1 MQQFREDGFLVIASG
16 GFYANRSGPT
26 DSKILT
32 SSALRDMNKVVF
44 TVFTPSLM
52 FASLAKMVTLS
63 DVISWWFMP
72 VNIGITFVVGGTLGW
87 IACKILKPPQHFRG
101 MIIAFCSA
109 GNLGNLL
116 LIIVPAV
123 CDEDGNPFGKDRSH
137 CRSRGLSYSSLSMAL
152 GGLFIWTHTYSLMQ
166 KAGKMYHK
174 MQSKSI
180 QCPADSDEE
189 HLAQGDD
196 HVKIGNGE
204 ATYADEEAPLPVSAK
219 LTEHNEENQ
228 LVSHVMVSPVHI
240 FRESDLS
247 EMQEAPLLSCESGI
261 ANKGI
266 WTNLKETV
274 HQVVEEL
281 MAPPTVSAIL
291 GFVVGL
297 VPWLKSLVIGDGA
310 PLRVIQESLQLM
322 GNGTIPCITLIL
334 GGNLTQGLRKSVLKR
349 AVIITIVCI
358 RFVIMPLIGMAV
370 VHAAYGVGFLPHDPL
385 YRYVLMMQF
394 ALPPAMN
401 IGTMAQL
408 FDVGQEE
415 CSVIFLWT
423 YLIAAIALTTWSTI
437 FMSILS

>member
-1 MQQFREDGFLVIASG
+1 MGFLSLLLVASMPIVQVLLIGVIGAFLASG
-16 GFYANRSGPT
+16 Y
-26 DSKILT
+26 SKILT

-52 FASLAKMVTLS
+52 FASLAKTVTLS

-72 VNIGITFVVGGTLGW
+72 VNIGITFIVGGTLGW

-123 CDEDGNPFGKDRSH
+123 CDEDGNPFGKDRSL

-189 HLAQGDD
+189 HHPAQGHDQ
-196 HVKIGNGE
+196 VKLDGE
-204 ATYADEEAPLPVSAK
+204 TAYADEEAALLVSAK
-219 LTEHNEENQ
+219 LAPEHNEENQ
-228 LVSHVMVSPVHI
+228 M
-240 FRESDLS
+240 
-247 EMQEAPLLSCESGI
+247 EAPLLTCEREI
-261 ANKGI
+261 ANKGGF

-297 VPWLKSLVIGDGA
+297 VPWLKSLVIGNGA

-322 GNGTIPCITLIL
+322 GIFQVFPQPLLTVRLSFSNGTIPCITLIL

-349 AVIITIVCI
+349 TVIITIVCI
-358 RFVIMPLIGMAV
+358 RYVIQPLIGMAV

-401 IGTMAQL
+401 IG
-408 FDVGQEE
+408 
-415 CSVIFLWT
+415 SP
-423 YLIAAIALTTWSTI
+423 
-437 FMSILS
+437 

>member
-1 MQQFREDGFLVIASG
+1 MGFLSLLVVASMPIVQVLLIGVIGAFLASG
-16 GFYANRSGPT
+16 Y
-26 DSKILT
+26 SKVLT
-32 SSALRDMNKVVF
+32 ASARRDMNKVVF
-44 TVFTPSLM
+44 TVFTPSLI
-52 FASLAKMVTLS
+52 FANLAKTVTLS

-72 VNIGITFVVGGTLGW
+72 VNIAITFLVGSALGW
-87 IACKILKPPQHFRG
+87 LACKTLKPPPHFRG
-101 MIIAFCSA
+101 LIMAFCSA

-116 LIIVPAV
+116 LIVVPAV
-123 CDEDGNPFGKDRSH
+123 CDEDGNPFGSDRNQ

-152 GGLFIWTHTYSLMQ
+152 GGLFIWTYTYSLMQ
-166 KAGKMYHK
+166 KSGKLYHK

-189 HLAQGDD
+189 HLEGFKAG
-196 HVKIGNGE
+196 
-204 ATYADEEAPLPVSAK
+204 DEEAALPASARPEEQNEGSQISSEK
-219 LTEHNEENQ
+219 LT
-228 LVSHVMVSPVHI
+228 
-240 FRESDLS
+240 RTK
-247 EMQEAPLLSCESGI
+247 MQEAPLLSCESDV
-261 ANKGI
+261 ANNKGF
-266 WTNLKETV
+266 WTNLKEAV
-274 HQVVEEL
+274 HQLIEEL
-281 MAPPTVSAIL
+281 MAPPTISAII

-297 VPWLKSLVIGDGA
+297 VPWLKSLIIGEGA
-310 PLRVIQESLQLM
+310 PLRVIQDSLELM

-349 AVIITIVCI
+349 TVIMAIVCI
-358 RFVIMPLIGMAV
+358 RYVAMPVIGIAV
-370 VHAAYGVGFLPHDPL
+370 VRVAHGVGFLPHDPL

-423 YLIAAIALTTWSTI
+423 YLVAAVALTTWSTV

>member
-1 MQQFREDGFLVIASG
+1 MGFLSLLLVASTPIVQVLLIGVIGAFLASG
-16 GFYANRSGPT
+16 Y
-26 DSKILT
+26 SKVLT
-32 SSALRDMNKVVF
+32 ASARRDMNKVVF
-44 TVFTPSLM
+44 TVFTPSLI
-52 FASLAKMVTLS
+52 FANLAKTVTLS

-72 VNIGITFVVGGTLGW
+72 VNIAITFLVGSALGW
-87 IACKILKPPQHFRG
+87 LACKILKPPPHFRG
-101 MIIAFCSA
+101 LIMAFCSA

-116 LIIVPAV
+116 LIVVPAV
-123 CDEDGNPFGKDRSH
+123 CDEDGNPFGNDRSQ

-152 GGLFIWTHTYSLMQ
+152 GGLFIWTYTYSLMQ
-166 KAGKMYHK
+166 KSGKLYHK

-189 HLAQGDD
+189 HLEGFKAG
-196 HVKIGNGE
+196 
-204 ATYADEEAPLPVSAK
+204 DEEAALPASAGPDD
-219 LTEHNEENQ
+219 EHNEGRQ
-228 LVSHVMVSPVHI
+228 I
-240 FRESDLS
+240 
-247 EMQEAPLLSCESGI
+247 EAPLLSCESDV
-261 ANKGI
+261 ANNKGF
-266 WTNLKETV
+266 WTNLKEAV
-274 HQVVEEL
+274 HQLVEEL
-281 MAPPTVSAIL
+281 MAPPTISAII

-297 VPWLKSLVIGDGA
+297 VPWLKSLIIGDGA
-310 PLRVIQESLQLM
+310 PLRVIQDSLELM

-349 AVIITIVCI
+349 AVIVAIVCI
-358 RFVIMPLIGMAV
+358 RYVAMPVIGIAV
-370 VHAAYGVGFLPHDPL
+370 VRAAHGVGFLPHDPL

-423 YLIAAIALTTWSTI
+423 YLVAAVALTTWSTV

>member
-1 MQQFREDGFLVIASG
+1 MGFMSLLLVACMPIVQVLLIGVIGAFLASG
-16 GFYANRSGPT
+16 YSQV
-26 DSKILT
+26 LT
-32 SSALRDMNKVVF
+32 PSALRDMNKVVF

-52 FASLAKMVTLS
+52 FASLAKTVTLS

-72 VNIGITFVVGGTLGW
+72 VNIAITFMAGGTLGW

-116 LIIVPAV
+116 LIVVPAV
-123 CDEDGNPFGKDRSH
+123 CDEDGNPFGQDRSS

-152 GGLFIWTHTYSLMQ
+152 GGLFIWTHTYSLMHN
-166 KAGKMYHK
+166 AGKMYHK
-174 MQSKSI
+174 M
-180 QCPADSDEE
+180 ADSDGERP
-189 HLAQGDD
+189 AQG
-196 HVKIGNGE
+196 K
-204 ATYADEEAPLPVSAK
+204 AAAYADDEEAPLPVSAK
-219 LTEHNEENQ
+219 LAADRAQENQ
-228 LVSHVMVSPVHI
+228 M
-240 FRESDLS
+240 
-247 EMQEAPLLSCESGI
+247 EAPLVSCQSEMV
-261 ANKGI
+261 ANKKGF
-266 WTNLKETV
+266 WENLKETV
-274 HQVVEEL
+274 HQVAKEL
-281 MAPPTVSAIL
+281 MAPPTVSAML

-297 VPWLKSLVIGDGA
+297 VPWLKSLVVGDGA

-349 AVIITIVCI
+349 TVVMAIVCI
-358 RFVIMPLIGMAV
+358 RYVVLPLVGMAV
-370 VHAAYGVGFLPHDPL
+370 VHAAYAVGFLPRDPL

-401 IGTMAQL
+401 IGTLAQL

-423 YLIAAIALTTWSTI
+423 YLVAAISLTTWSTI
-437 FMSILS
+437 FMSVLE

>member
-1 MQQFREDGFLVIASG
+1 MGFFSLFLVACMPIVQVLLIGVIGAYLASG
-16 GFYANRSGPT
+16 YS
-26 DSKILT
+26 DVLT
-32 SSALRDMNKVVF
+32 TSALRDMNKVVF
-44 TVFTPSLM
+44 TVFTPCLM
-52 FASLAKMVTLS
+52 FSSLAKTVTLA

-72 VNIGITFVVGGTLGW
+72 VNIAITFMVGGILGW
-87 IACKILKPPQHFRG
+87 IACNILKPPPHFRG
-101 MIIAFCSA
+101 LIIAFCSA

-123 CDEDGNPFGKDRSH
+123 CDEDGNPFGKDRGF

-166 KAGKMYHK
+166 KSGKLYHK

-189 HLAQGDD
+189 HSAQDEEQAKQHGAAAC
-196 HVKIGNGE
+196 E
-204 ATYADEEAPLPVSAK
+204 DEEAPLPTSVKPS
-219 LTEHNEENQ
+219 EHRDENQ
-228 LVSHVMVSPVHI
+228 M
-240 FRESDLS
+240 
-247 EMQEAPLLSCESGI
+247 EAPLLPCQSEVAG
-261 ANKGI
+261 KGF
-266 WTNLKETV
+266 WTNLKDAV
-274 HQVVEEL
+274 HQFIEEL
-281 MAPPTVSAIL
+281 MAPPTISAMS

-297 VPWLKSLVIGDGA
+297 VPWLKSLIIGDGA
-310 PLRVIQESLQLM
+310 PLKVIQDSFQLM

-334 GGNLTQGLRKSVLKR
+334 GGNLTQGLRKSKLKR
-349 AVIITIVCI
+349 TVIITIVCI
-358 RFVIMPLIGMAV
+358 RFVILPMIGMGV

-385 YRYVLMMQF
+385 YRYVLMVQF

-408 FDVGQEE
+408 FDVAQEE

-423 YLIAAIALTTWSTI
+423 YLVAAIALTTWSTI

>member
-1 MQQFREDGFLVIASG
+1 MGFLSLLLVASMPNIQVLLIGVIGAYLASG
-16 GFYANRSGPT
+16 Y
-26 DSKILT
+26 SKILT

-52 FASLAKMVTLS
+52 FASLAKTVTLS

-72 VNIGITFVVGGTLGW
+72 VNIGITFIVGGTLGW
-87 IACKILKPPQHFRG
+87 IACQILKPPQHFRG

-123 CDEDGNPFGKDRSH
+123 CDEDGNPFGKDRSL

-189 HLAQGDD
+189 HPAQCDD
-196 HVKIGNGE
+196 QVKLGGE
-204 ATYADEEAPLPVSAK
+204 TSYGDEEAPLLVPAK

-228 LVSHVMVSPVHI
+228 M
-240 FRESDLS
+240 
-247 EMQEAPLLSCESGI
+247 EAPLLSCESEI
-261 ANKGI
+261 ANKGF
-266 WTNLKETV
+266 WTNMKETI

-349 AVIITIVCI
+349 TVIITILCI
-358 RFVIMPLIGMAV
+358 RYVMLPLIGMAV

-415 CSVIFLWT
+415 CSVIFLWS

>member
-1 MQQFREDGFLVIASG
+1 MLAELAGSPGVDA
-16 GFYANRSGPT
+16 
-26 DSKILT
+26 
-32 SSALRDMNKVVF
+32 VVF

-52 FASLAKMVTLS
+52 FASLAKTVTLS

-72 VNIGITFVVGGTLGW
+72 VNIGITFIVGGTLGW
-87 IACKILKPPQHFRG
+87 IAF
-101 MIIAFCSA
+101 
-109 GNLGNLL
+109 
-116 LIIVPAV
+116 
-123 CDEDGNPFGKDRSH
+123 CDEDGNPFGKDRSL

-189 HLAQGDD
+189 HHPAQGHDQ
-196 HVKIGNGE
+196 VKLDGE
-204 ATYADEEAPLPVSAK
+204 TAYADEEAALLVSAK
-219 LTEHNEENQ
+219 LAPEHNEENQ
-228 LVSHVMVSPVHI
+228 M
-240 FRESDLS
+240 
-247 EMQEAPLLSCESGI
+247 EAPLLTCEREI
-261 ANKGI
+261 ANKGGF

-297 VPWLKSLVIGDGA
+297 VPWLKSLVIGNGA

-349 AVIITIVCI
+349 TVIITIVCI
-358 RFVIMPLIGMAV
+358 RYVIQPLIGMAV

>member
-1 MQQFREDGFLVIASG
+1 MHFRKDGLLVIASC
-16 GFYANRSGPT
+16 GFYANRSSPT
-26 DSKILT
+26 HRCYWSFSRFWLQQNSNLKRSKGYEQGELSLAHHCSMQINL
-32 SSALRDMNKVVF
+32 VVF

-52 FASLAKMVTLS
+52 FASLAKTVTLS

-72 VNIGITFVVGGTLGW
+72 VNIGITFIVGGTLGW
-87 IACKILKPPQHFRG
+87 IAF
-101 MIIAFCSA
+101 
-109 GNLGNLL
+109 
-116 LIIVPAV
+116 
-123 CDEDGNPFGKDRSH
+123 CDEDGNPFGKDRSL

-189 HLAQGDD
+189 HHPAQGHDQ
-196 HVKIGNGE
+196 VKLDGE
-204 ATYADEEAPLPVSAK
+204 TAYADEEAALLVSAK
-219 LTEHNEENQ
+219 LAPEHNEENQ
-228 LVSHVMVSPVHI
+228 M
-240 FRESDLS
+240 
-247 EMQEAPLLSCESGI
+247 EAPLLTCEREI
-261 ANKGI
+261 ANKGGF

-297 VPWLKSLVIGDGA
+297 VPWLKSLVIGNGA

-349 AVIITIVCI
+349 TVIITIVCI
-358 RFVIMPLIGMAV
+358 RYVIQPLIGMAV

>member
-1 MQQFREDGFLVIASG
+1 MGFLSLLVVASMPIVQVLLIGVIGAFLASG
-16 GFYANRSGPT
+16 Y
-26 DSKILT
+26 SKVLT
-32 SSALRDMNKVVF
+32 ASALRDMNKVVF
-44 TVFTPSLM
+44 TVFIPSLM
-52 FASLAKMVTLS
+52 FASLAKTVTLS

-72 VNIGITFVVGGTLGW
+72 VNIAITFLAGSILGW

-101 MIIAFCSA
+101 LIIAFCSA

-123 CDEDGNPFGKDRSH
+123 CDEDGNPFGKDRSR

-152 GGLFIWTHTYSLMQ
+152 GGLFIWTYTYSLMQ
-166 KAGKMYHK
+166 KSGKLYHK

-189 HLAQGDD
+189 HSAQYAEQAKADS
-196 HVKIGNGE
+196 E
-204 ATYADEEAPLPVSAK
+204 AAYADEEAPLPTSVRPA
-219 LTEHNEENQ
+219 EHKDENQ
-228 LVSHVMVSPVHI
+228 I
-240 FRESDLS
+240 
-247 EMQEAPLLSCESGI
+247 EAPLLSCDSEI
-261 ANKGI
+261 ANKGF

-274 HQVVEEL
+274 HQVIEEL
-281 MAPPTVSAIL
+281 MAPPTVSAII

-310 PLRVIQESLQLM
+310 PLRVIQDSLQLM

-349 AVIITIVCI
+349 VVIITIVCI
-358 RFVIMPLIGMAV
+358 RYVILPLIGIAV

>member
-1 MQQFREDGFLVIASG
+1 MLLVASMPIIQVLLIGVIGAFLASG
-16 GFYANRSGPT
+16 Y
-26 DSKILT
+26 SKVLT
-32 SSALRDMNKVVF
+32 ASARRDMNKVVF
-44 TVFTPSLM
+44 TVFTPALI
-52 FASLAKMVTLS
+52 FASLAKTVTLS

-72 VNIGITFVVGGTLGW
+72 VNIAITFLVGSSLGW

-101 MIIAFCSA
+101 LIIAFCSS

-116 LIIVPAV
+116 LIVVPAV
-123 CDEDGNPFGKDRSH
+123 CDEDGNPFGNDRSQ

-152 GGLFIWTHTYSLMQ
+152 GGLFIWTYTYSLMQ
-166 KAGKMYHK
+166 KSGKLYHK

-189 HLAQGDD
+189 HLEQFKAHNESSG
-196 HVKIGNGE
+196 H
-204 ATYADEEAPLPVSAK
+204 ADEEAALPASAGPD
-219 LTEHNEENQ
+219 EHDEGNQ
-228 LVSHVMVSPVHI
+228 M
-240 FRESDLS
+240 
-247 EMQEAPLLSCESGI
+247 EAPLLSCDSEV
-261 ANKGI
+261 ANKGF
-266 WTNLKETV
+266 WTKLKEAV
-274 HQVVEEL
+274 HQLVEEL
-281 MAPPTVSAIL
+281 MAPPTISAII

-297 VPWLKSLVIGDGA
+297 VPWLKSLLIGDGA
-310 PLRVIQESLQLM
+310 PLRVIQDSLELM

-334 GGNLTQGLRKSVLKR
+334 GGNLTQGLRKSTLKR
-349 AVIITIVCI
+349 SVIVAIVCI
-358 RFVIMPLIGMAV
+358 RYVALPLIGIAV
-370 VHAAYGVGFLPHDPL
+370 VHAAHGVGFLPHDPL

-423 YLIAAIALTTWSTI
+423 YLVAAVALTTWSTV

>member
-1 MQQFREDGFLVIASG
+1 MGFLSLFLVASMPIIQVLLIGVIGAYLASG
-16 GFYANRSGPT
+16 YSNV
-26 DSKILT
+26 LT
-32 SSALRDMNKVVF
+32 TSARRDMNKVIF
-44 TVFTPSLM
+44 TVFTPSLV
-52 FASLAKMVTLS
+52 FATLAKTVTLA

-72 VNIGITFVVGGTLGW
+72 VNIAITFMVGGILGW
-87 IACKILKPPQHFRG
+87 IACNILKPPQHFRSL
-101 MIIAFCSA
+101 IIAFCSA

-123 CDEDGNPFGKDRSH
+123 CDEDANPFGEDRSI

-166 KAGKMYHK
+166 KAGKLYHK

-180 QCPADSDEE
+180 QCPADINEE
-189 HLAQGDD
+189 NSVQDAEQAKEDGT
-196 HVKIGNGE
+196 
-204 ATYADEEAPLPVSAK
+204 AAYTDEEAPVSTSVK
-219 LTEHNEENQ
+219 PGEQREQNE
-228 LVSHVMVSPVHI
+228 M
-240 FRESDLS
+240 
-247 EMQEAPLLSCESGI
+247 EAPLLSCQSEV
-261 ANKGI
+261 ANKGF
-266 WTNLKETV
+266 WTNLKDAV
-274 HQVVEEL
+274 HQFIEEL
-281 MAPPTVSAIL
+281 MAPPTISAII

-297 VPWLKSLVIGDGA
+297 VPWLKSLIIGDGA
-310 PLRVIQESLQLM
+310 PLKVIQDSLQLM

-334 GGNLTQGLRKSVLKR
+334 GGNLTQGLRKSALKR
-349 AVIITIVCI
+349 TVILTIVCI
-358 RFVIMPLIGMAV
+358 RFVILPLIGIAV

-385 YRYVLMMQF
+385 YRYVLMVQF

-423 YLIAAIALTTWSTI
+423 YLVAAIALTTWSTI